1 LTSTAAATPVDPDG
15 VGSPSRPNDVESAGA
30 AAEMRAEAERSV
42 PLVVSAA
49 LAVAQPK
56 ARRPPAK
63 RVLSSP
69 LRRVQFMVF
78 TPEIVECPGAGQLPV
93 KPRAALG
100 RAEGLN

>member
-1 LTSTAAATPVDPDG
+1 VVVVPVLPRPRFTSTAAATPVEPAG

-49 LAVAQPK
+49 FAAAQPK

-69 LRRVQFMVF
+69 LRRVQFMMV
-78 TPEIVECPGAGQLPV
+78 TPEVEVVRALISCP
-93 KPRAALG
+93 
-100 RAEGLN
+100 